1 MWVVMLLSLL
11 KANAVLD
18 KCKHLMLI
26 EYSINEQTKDKGIVY
41 VDILFHHNGKTYVV
55 ARHRYQE
62 PITSIVDTFPWIS
75 MDKWEGGDLEVVAR
89 KVNGSIER
97 SYISEKM
104 IAVKD
109 LGYES
114 PKVEHE
120 VNSVFVKLNNGS
132 DPYAWRMLGYDA
144 GHTGYYPFHLYPPLD
159 SLWMY
164 RWSGAGTWTTEIS
177 GAAGHGMIF
186 IPEAPWGWN
195 KIQARDIET
204 GEVIWERVVT
214 ANVWTSVLSEG
225 DSVLFVGTSIGFT
238 PWQDTT
244 FYALDPFT
252 GKLKWG
258 KVLKTVE
265 YSPIVVD
272 SFVYAPHFYK
282 VYCFTYEGD
291 SVWAGPGAYS
301 SPVYEDG
308 IIIGAATDSILNAR
322 DYLTGELL
330 WDFVGS
336 GRIYTLMAYEGKLI
350 FSPLNEPLYALNT
363 TNGQTIWTNWD
374 YPLINRHPPQ
384 AGFETIF
391 IAGGHFINDTTIISH
406 IYFINSIDGTTIWDS
421 AFFPI
426 PDAWGGGAT
435 RLLITLDSLLWY
447 AKTDALYLLR
457 VEDHSVFFFMPFP
470 SGSVLFTSNNF
481 PIFYKN
487 YFIYAHE
494 DFLVVYEADTVFHDT
509 AEDSLPSLSNLKVYG
524 GITIGQLHLEI
535 DLPEKSWVN
544 LKIFDIL
551 GRELVTLLNDYL
563 MRGRHSL
570 SFDLQSLPTGV
581 YFLRAEIKGEKRE
594 NIVRK
599 FLVLR

>member
-1 MWVVMLLSLL
+1 M
-11 KANAVLD
+11 LD

-204 GEVIWERVVT
+204 GDVIWERVVT

-336 GRIYTLMAYEGKLI
+336 GRIFNLMAYEDKVI
-350 FSPLNEPLYALNT
+350 FSPFFDPLYALDS
-363 TNGQTIWTNWD
+363 QTGGLVWTNWE
-374 YPLINRHPPQ
+374 YGSSNVPLNGGYSKIFWGH
-384 AGFETIF
+384 GLYVGDTMFTIF
-391 IAGGHFINDTTIISH
+391 KVVSSINGEFLWDTLLPPADTNQGRMTRIVISQDTILWIPNCGR
-406 IYFINSIDGTTIWDS
+406 IYAFKIDSIIYYLDLPQSLAQFPNGQ
-421 AFFPI
+421 FPI
-426 PDAWGGGAT
+426 AY
-435 RLLITLDSLLWY
+435 RNKLI
-447 AKTDALYLLR
+447 
-457 VEDHSVFFFMPFP
+457 F
-470 SGSVLFTSNNF
+470 
-481 PIFYKN
+481 
-487 YFIYAHE
+487 AHE
-494 DFLVVYEADTVFHDT
+494 DFLVVYAADTVMDT
-509 AEDSLPSLSNLKVYG
+509 SENGD
-524 GITIGQLHLEI
+524 
-535 DLPEKSWVN
+535 
-544 LKIFDIL
+544 
-551 GRELVTLLNDYL
+551 TLLNFAVYPVYTELGNALKIILPFEDYI
-563 MRGRHSL
+563 SL
-570 SFDLQSLPTGV
+570 SLYSIAGRKVWEYRAFMEKGENLIYLPDLASSI
-581 YFLRAEIKGEKRE
+581 YFLKYKVLKHSGVKKILYL
-594 NIVRK
+594 NRK
-599 FLVLR
+599 

>member
-1 MWVVMLLSLL
+1 MSTLIIFVVLCDI
-11 KANAVLD
+11 KAGATLD
-18 KCKHLMLI
+18 KGGHILI
-26 EYSINEQTKDKGIVY
+26 VNYDIQVKRSEAIDRIDVWFHHKGISY
-41 VDILFHHNGKTYVV
+41 CV
-55 ARHRYQE
+55 ATHRYIE
-62 PITSIVDTFPWIS
+62 PVTSICDTFVWVS
-75 MDKWEGGDLEVVAR
+75 KDRWKGGDLELTFYQIDGGKTSHYIPESRIATCELSIPYNVR
-89 KVNGSIER
+89 CEYWVNYTMVK
-97 SYISEKM
+97 SYKG
-104 IAVKD
+104 K
-109 LGYES
+109 
-114 PKVEHE
+114 
-120 VNSVFVKLNNGS
+120 

-164 RWSGAGTWTTEIS
+164 RWSGAGTWTTMIS

-225 DSVLFVGTSIGFT
+225 DSILFVGTSIGFT

-282 VYCFTYEGD
+282 VYCFTYKGD

-336 GRIYTLMAYEGKLI
+336 GWIFNLMAYEDKVI
-350 FSPLNEPLYALNT
+350 FSPFFDPLYALDIHT
-363 TNGQTIWTNWD
+363 GDMVWTNWD
-374 YPLINRHPPQ
+374 YGLTSNAPLNGGYSRVFWGH
-384 AGFETIF
+384 GVYVGDTMFTIF
-391 IAGGHFINDTTIISH
+391 RAITSQHGEFIWETLLQPADTNQGRMTRIIISQDTILVVPNCGRVYVFKGDSL
-406 IYFINSIDGTTIWDS
+406 IYYLNLPQSLAQHPNGQ
-421 AFFPI
+421 FPI
-426 PDAWGGGAT
+426 A
-435 RLLITLDSLLWY
+435 
-447 AKTDALYLLR
+447 
-457 VEDHSVFFFMPFP
+457 
-470 SGSVLFTSNNF
+470 
-481 PIFYKN
+481 YKN
-487 YFIYAHE
+487 TLIFAHE
-494 DFLVVYEADTVFHDT
+494 DFLVVYKADTVFHNT
-509 AEDSLPSLSNLKVYG
+509 AGDSLLSLSNLKVYG
-524 GITIGQLHLEI
+524 DITTGQLHLEI

-551 GRELVTLLNDYL
+551 GREMVTLLNDYL